1 LENSEKIH
9 YLKRK
14 RKEKV
19 FQGLILIFSLM
30 AVIPL
35 FLVIGYVFIKGIKAI
50 NWSFFTQL
58 PTPVG
63 EPGGGMANAIV
74 GSGMIVLLAS
84 LLGLPVG
91 VMGGVWL
98 ALGGSGRLGFVIRYA
113 ADVLTSIPSIV
124 VGIFA
129 YTLLVYPFKRF
140 SAIAGGFALAIIII
154 PNIIRTTE
162 ELIKMVPTTLRE
174 SALALG
180 IPEWRVTLSVVLR
193 TAWNGIFTGI
203 ILALAR
209 AAGETA
215 PLLFTSFNNQFWS
228 FKIDQPTASLTVQI
242 YNYAISP
249 FAEWQEKAWAGSLV
263 LIFLVL
269 GITLFVRKFSKKVTY
284 V

>member
-1 LENSEKIH
+1 
-9 YLKRK
+9 
-14 RKEKV
+14 
-19 FQGLILIFSLM
+19 M

>member
-1 LENSEKIH
+1 MENSEKIH

-215 PLLFTSFNNQFWS
+215 PLLFTSFNNQFWN